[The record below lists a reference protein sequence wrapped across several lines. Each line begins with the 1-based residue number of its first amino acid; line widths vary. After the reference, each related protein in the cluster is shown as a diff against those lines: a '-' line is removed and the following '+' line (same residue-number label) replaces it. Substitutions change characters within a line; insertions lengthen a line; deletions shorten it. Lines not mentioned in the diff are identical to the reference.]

1 MDNPSES
8 FNQFAKDYLY
18 AELREASQSV
28 LAKLEGLSE
37 YDLRRPLTATGTNLL
52 GLIKHLAIWQARYL
66 GEVFGLPSVDPVAA
80 RVNAEGSDNSEPDG
94 STLGADLWVR
104 ASETS
109 DEIVALYRRVWEQ
122 SDRMVE
128 SLQIDSQG
136 HVPWWPQPDVTLF
149 NVLVHLV
156 AETSR
161 HAGHMDILR
170 EQLDGTTEQS
180 DDDRYGSEFWA
191 ERFAHIEQAAQSAR

>member
-1 MDNPSES
+1 MDNSSES

-37 YDLRRPLTATGTNLL
+37 YDLRRPMTETGTNLL

-66 GEVFGLPSVDPVAA
+66 GEVFGLPSLEPLAA
-80 RVNAEGSDNSEPDG
+80 WADAEGSGSSEPDALT
-94 STLGADLWVR
+94 SGADLWAR
-104 ASETS
+104 AGETS

-136 HVPWWPQPDVTLF
+136 HVPWWPQPDVALL

-180 DDDRYGSEFWA
+180 DDDRYGSEFWS
-191 ERFAHIEQAAQSAR
+191 ERFAHIEQAAKSVR